1 MAIFALLTAGAMADG
16 DHTASKTKTPTKM
29 LTSSGGAPV
38 STNSIDNS
46 NSDSG
51 EKKVEDNSIKKTS
64 SDQDTDNNPDV
75 STSNDKADP
84 TSSNKN
90 S

>member
-1 MAIFALLTAGAMADG
+1 
-16 DHTASKTKTPTKM
+16 M
-29 LTSSGGAPV
+29 LTSKGAPV
-38 STNSIDNS
+38 TTNSIDNS
-46 NSDSG
+46 NDG
-51 EKKVEDNSIKKTS
+51 EKKTAEDNSIKKTS